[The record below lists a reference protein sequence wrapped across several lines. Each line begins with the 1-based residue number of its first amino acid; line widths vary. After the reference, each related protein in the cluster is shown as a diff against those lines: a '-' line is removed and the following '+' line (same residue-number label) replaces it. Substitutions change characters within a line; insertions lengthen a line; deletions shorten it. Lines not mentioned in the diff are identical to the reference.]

1 MQRYFLT
8 EDDAPLTVGESIT
21 LPATS
26 AIHHHFA
33 RVLRA
38 KVGSQAE
45 FVHQQQ
51 VFLGEVAA
59 LDKDALQINLID
71 RLPDQHIELPFQV
84 TLVVSP
90 LKNDRSD
97 WLVQKATELGV
108 HNIIFTQMTR
118 TVAHWQKQQSKKQER
133 LEKIALAAAEQSH
146 RLQVPTIQF
155 LQWSEVMALDKS
167 VGLVAWEESARA
179 GETSALIHHTQ
190 ALRPQQHLI
199 LLFGPEGGL
208 TAEEIQQLSDTNY
221 HASGLGPRI
230 LRAET
235 APLYAL
241 SALSVLH
248 ELNA

>member
-8 EDDAPLTVGESIT
+8 EDAAPLTVGESIV
-21 LPATS
+21 LPDTS

-51 VFLGEVAA
+51 VFLGEVVAIEKA
-59 LDKDALQINLID
+59 SLQIALID
-71 RLPDQHIELPFQV
+71 RLPDQSIELPFQITV
-84 TLVVSP
+84 VVSP

-97 WLVQKATELGV
+97 WFVQKATELGV
-108 HNIIFTQMTR
+108 HQIVFTQMAR
-118 TVAHWQKQQSKKQER
+118 TVANWQKQQTKKQER

-155 LQWSEVMALDKS
+155 LKWSEVVSLDKN

-179 GETSALIHHTQ
+179 GETSALIQHTQ
-190 ALRPQQHLI
+190 TLRPQQQLI

-208 TAEEIQQLSDTNY
+208 TAEEIQQLIDANY
-221 HASGLGPRI
+221 HTSGLGPRI

-248 ELNA
+248 ELNH